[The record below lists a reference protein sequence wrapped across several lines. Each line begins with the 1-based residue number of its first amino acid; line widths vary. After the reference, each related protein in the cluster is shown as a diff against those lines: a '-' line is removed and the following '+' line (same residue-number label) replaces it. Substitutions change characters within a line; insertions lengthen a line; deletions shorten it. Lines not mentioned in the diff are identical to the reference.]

1 MNFFVMKLA
10 IMVILIVVPCR
21 GNPIAKETAKSL
33 PTNAL
38 EHSSGQ
44 IELPDR
50 PNTKIFWSD
59 KVMQSHITK
68 YLQVMLKTLE
78 FEDTMS
84 KLFCNIIIDHGL
96 CNKLKSPYEYPTKCK
111 KTCGCCELGWK
122 DYSGKY

>member
-68 YLQVMLKTLE
+68 YLQVMLYWN
-78 FEDTMS
+78 DR
-84 KLFCNIIIDHGL
+84 
-96 CNKLKSPYEYPTKCK
+96 KCILRVYHSISR
-111 KTCGCCELGWK
+111 G
-122 DYSGKY
+122 SH